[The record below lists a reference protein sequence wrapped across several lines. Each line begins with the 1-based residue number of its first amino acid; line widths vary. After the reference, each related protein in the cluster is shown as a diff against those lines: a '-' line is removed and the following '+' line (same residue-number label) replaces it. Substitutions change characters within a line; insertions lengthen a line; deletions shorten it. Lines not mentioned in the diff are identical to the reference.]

1 MPSYP
6 ELCALL
12 IAATKLQEE
21 LNLGLV
27 NLLSSPMAAVLVSV
41 GLLASR
47 KSSLIF
53 WLDSSSHRTN
63 YSL

>member
-6 ELCALL
+6 DLCALL

-41 GLLASR
+41 GLLELTTVCKNCNKR
-47 KSSLIF
+47 LKNNKNIIF
-53 WLDSSSHRTN
+53 
-63 YSL
+63 